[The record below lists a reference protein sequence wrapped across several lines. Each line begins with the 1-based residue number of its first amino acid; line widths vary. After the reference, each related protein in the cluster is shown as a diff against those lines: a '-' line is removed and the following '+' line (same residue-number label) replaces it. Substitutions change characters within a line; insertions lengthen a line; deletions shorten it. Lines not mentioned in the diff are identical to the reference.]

1 MKILYV
7 RLENYIGIFNGRGD
21 NVLEI
26 DLSHTTTPIIVIK
39 GHNGSGKSTL
49 LKALN
54 PMPDSNDQFIPGAEA
69 KKTLVYQIN
78 TDIVRIEYLYPVKKD
93 GSRATTK
100 AQVFKNNE
108 PLNLTNNVSDAKE
121 IIYTLFKLDSSFLA
135 LSQLTS
141 TDRGLADK
149 RPSERKIFVNSSI
162 SGIEEYNNMYK
173 VINKKFSMYK
183 SLINSVVSKINKIG
197 NKQELDISFN
207 RVNRMLEEIIKERDT
222 ALASVAKIQ
231 AKLDENN
238 AKELVDKYN
247 SLESEIYEKNVKVK
261 QLLSELK
268 DINPDLVTHN
278 MIELRKI
285 EKSKAIEL
293 ATLNEEIK
301 NTQALKDS
309 LSKEMNELNSN
320 IQKKIAERNTYI
332 STEISTAEMN
342 AYDDAVKELNIIHQD
357 IHTAG
362 LNISDKTEIQNLN
375 ELFTFII
382 DKLQFITDGL
392 NSIDYEMGFD
402 FILKNKHNEETWRI
416 AQDLR
421 NEINSLTM
429 QVNET
434 NLQMSLLESLVEK
447 SEKLKLRPASCK
459 DNTCIFIK
467 DAFEAAKQK
476 PNDELIKLQQKNEKT
491 SNILKEKQK
500 QLEVINDCIEL
511 KNRFDVIY
519 NKICSYEF
527 LLNKVDLHDLTSIDF
542 LVSIARTGN
551 YKMIKETRDKINVL
565 YNLLELKENYE
576 KTVDLYKDAI
586 DEYNKN
592 KSIIDS
598 INMDIDSSKEKLQDV
613 SKEYSLKSS
622 KVSELETTISELE
635 PMVNKLSTYIE
646 IKLPELEMIMNQIQ
660 GLRNNKESLRQ
671 RVMQVEEINKDLESS
686 SNIVDQINARYN
698 DILKQR
704 DILSYNKIMIEK
716 YLEELADYKS
726 KYEKLETI
734 RYYVSPTTGIQT
746 VFMGAYMNNIILKA
760 NELLSLIFNGQF
772 VIQPFVINES
782 EFRIPCLGSGILNDD
797 ISSMSTSQICM
808 ISMIISFAMLANA
821 DTDYNILKL
830 DEIDGGLD
838 PDNRSQFISLLNS
851 LIQIVDCEQCFLIS
865 HNMEYSDKVNVIDMS
880 ARPVRVI

>member
-7 RLENYIGIFNGRGD
+7 KLENYIGIFNGRGD

-93 GSRATTK
+93 GYRATTK

-173 VINKKFSMYK
+173 TINKKFSMYK

-261 QLLSELK
+261 QLLAELK

-278 MIELRKI
+278 MNELRKI
-285 EKSKAIEL
+285 EKTKAIEL

-342 AYDDAVKELNIIHQD
+342 AYDDAVKELNIIQQD

-429 QVNET
+429 QINET

-491 SNILKEKQK
+491 SSILKEKQK

-542 LVSIARTGN
+542 LVSVARTGN

-622 KVSELETTISELE
+622 KVTELETTISKLE

-660 GLRNNKESLRQ
+660 ELKNNKESLRQ

>member
-7 RLENYIGIFNGRGD
+7 KLENYIGIFNGRGD

-78 TDIVRIEYLYPVKKD
+78 TDIARIEYLYPVKKD

-173 VINKKFSMYK
+173 TINKKFSMYK

-261 QLLSELK
+261 HLLAELK

-278 MIELRKI
+278 MNELRKI
-285 EKSKAIEL
+285 EKTKAIEL

-362 LNISDKTEIQNLN
+362 LNISDKTEIKNLN

-491 SNILKEKQK
+491 SSILKEKQK

-622 KVSELETTISELE
+622 KVTELETTISKLE

-646 IKLPELEMIMNQIQ
+646 IKLPELEMVMNQIQ
-660 GLRNNKESLRQ
+660 ELKNNKESLRQ

>member
-7 RLENYIGIFNGRGD
+7 KLENYIGIFNGRGD

-78 TDIVRIEYLYPVKKD
+78 MDIVRIEYLYPVKKD

-162 SGIEEYNNMYK
+162 SGIEEYNNMYN

-261 QLLSELK
+261 QLLAELK

-278 MIELRKI
+278 MNELRKI
-285 EKSKAIEL
+285 EKTKAIEL

-332 STEISTAEMN
+332 STEISTEEMN

-392 NSIDYEMGFD
+392 NAIDYEMGFD

-491 SNILKEKQK
+491 SSILKEKQK
-500 QLEVINDCIEL
+500 QLEIINDCIEL

-622 KVSELETTISELE
+622 KVTELETTISKLE

-646 IKLPELEMIMNQIQ
+646 IKLPELEMVMNQIQ
-660 GLRNNKESLRQ
+660 ELRNNKESLRQ

>member
-78 TDIVRIEYLYPVKKD
+78 TDIVRIEYFYPVKKD

-261 QLLSELK
+261 QLLAELK

-332 STEISTAEMN
+332 STEISTEEMN

-491 SNILKEKQK
+491 SSILKEKQK

-622 KVSELETTISELE
+622 KVTELETTISKLE

-660 GLRNNKESLRQ
+660 ELRNNKESLRQ

>member
-7 RLENYIGIFNGRGD
+7 KLENYIGIFNGRGD

-121 IIYTLFKLDSSFLA
+121 IVYTLFKLDSSFLA

-173 VINKKFSMYK
+173 TINKKFSMYK

-261 QLLSELK
+261 HLLAELK

-278 MIELRKI
+278 MNELRKI
-285 EKSKAIEL
+285 EKTKAIEL

-332 STEISTAEMN
+332 STEISTEEMN
-342 AYDDAVKELNIIHQD
+342 AYDDAVKELNIIQQD

-467 DAFEAAKQK
+467 DAYDAAKQK

-491 SNILKEKQK
+491 SSILKEKQK

-622 KVSELETTISELE
+622 KVNELETTISKLE

-646 IKLPELEMIMNQIQ
+646 IKLPELEMIMNQIRE
-660 GLRNNKESLRQ
+660 LRNNKESLRQ

>member
-7 RLENYIGIFNGRGD
+7 KLENYIGIFNGRGD

-26 DLSHTTTPIIVIK
+26 DLSHTTTPIIIIK

-78 TDIVRIEYLYPVKKD
+78 TDIVRIEYFYPIKKD

-100 AQVFKNNE
+100 SQVFKNNE

-173 VINKKFSMYK
+173 TINKKFSMYK

-261 QLLSELK
+261 HLLAELK

-278 MIELRKI
+278 MNELRKI
-285 EKSKAIEL
+285 EKTKAIEL

-392 NSIDYEMGFD
+392 NSIDYEIGFD

-646 IKLPELEMIMNQIQ
+646 IKLPELEMVMNQIQ
-660 GLRNNKESLRQ
+660 ELKNNKESLRQ

>member
-173 VINKKFSMYK
+173 TINKKFSMYK

-222 ALASVAKIQ
+222 ALAYVAKIQ

-261 QLLSELK
+261 QLLAELK

-320 IQKKIAERNTYI
+320 IQKKIAEKNTYI
-332 STEISTAEMN
+332 STEISTEEMN

-362 LNISDKTEIQNLN
+362 LNISDKTEIKNLN

-392 NSIDYEMGFD
+392 NSIDYEMGFN

-459 DNTCIFIK
+459 DNTCVFIK

-551 YKMIKETRDKINVL
+551 YKTIKETRDKINVL

-622 KVSELETTISELE
+622 KVNELETTISELE

-660 GLRNNKESLRQ
+660 ELRNNKESLRQ

>member
-7 RLENYIGIFNGRGD
+7 KLENYIGIFNGRGD

-54 PMPDSNDQFIPGAEA
+54 PMPDSNDQFIPGTEA

-261 QLLSELK
+261 QLLAELK

-301 NTQALKDS
+301 NTQALKES

-491 SNILKEKQK
+491 SSILKEKQK

-622 KVSELETTISELE
+622 KVNELETTISELE

-660 GLRNNKESLRQ
+660 ELRNNKESLRQ

-865 HNMEYSDKVNVIDMS
+865 HNMEYSDKVNIIDMS

>member
-7 RLENYIGIFNGRGD
+7 KLENYIGIFNGRGD

-78 TDIVRIEYLYPVKKD
+78 TDIARIEYLYPVKKD

-173 VINKKFSMYK
+173 TINKKFSMYK

-261 QLLSELK
+261 HLLAELK
-268 DINPDLVTHN
+268 DINPNLVTHN
-278 MIELRKI
+278 MNELRKI
-285 EKSKAIEL
+285 EKTKAIEL

-362 LNISDKTEIQNLN
+362 LNISDKTEIKNLN

-491 SNILKEKQK
+491 SSILKEKQK

-622 KVSELETTISELE
+622 KVTELETTISKLE

-646 IKLPELEMIMNQIQ
+646 IKLPELEMVMNQIQ
-660 GLRNNKESLRQ
+660 ELKNNKESLRQ